1 MRNLSHRNV
10 CISMATLRG
19 SFQLLAILT
28 TLTFI
33 QCYETLFESATIPS
47 NWDPATG
54 IQQQGVAVTDT
65 HLAIGMYLVYYYGM
79 GEYLVSTPRNGYHQI

>member
-1 MRNLSHRNV
+1 
-10 CISMATLRG
+10 MATLRG
-19 SFQLLAILT
+19 FFQLLVILT

-54 IQQQGVAVTDT
+54 AEGIQQQCLAVTDT

-79 GEYLVSTPRNGYHQI
+79 GENLVSSSRNGYHQI